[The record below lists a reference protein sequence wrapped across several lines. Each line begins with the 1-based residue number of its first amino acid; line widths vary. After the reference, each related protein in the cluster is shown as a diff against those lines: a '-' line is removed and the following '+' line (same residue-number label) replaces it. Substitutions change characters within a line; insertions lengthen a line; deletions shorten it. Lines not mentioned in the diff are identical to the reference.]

1 MTSSSASRKAKIQAA
16 TPQGRAGGN
25 GANRAVVAAVV
36 VVVVIAAVVT
46 AVVLGS
52 QDKKQATTAG
62 GSSLPKG
69 ASAMGAG
76 ILVNPQAPS
85 TVPTLDLYEDFQCPI
100 CAEFEH
106 RFGADIVSLADKNQ
120 VRLVVHTLSFLD
132 DNLRNDS
139 SIRAANGAACAAD
152 QGKFLPYHSANFG
165 GQPLKEGAGYTD
177 ADLRSFAE
185 KAGITGAALQTWQ
198 QCYDTKAHNQYVV
211 SVQTQSE
218 KDGVNGTPTLKLDGK
233 TLDLQGFTAETLA
246 APRKAA
252 TK

>member
-1 MTSSSASRKAKIQAA
+1 MTSSSASRKAKIEAA
-16 TPQGRAGGN
+16 TPKGRAGGN
-25 GANRAVVAAVV
+25 GANRVVVAAVV
-36 VVVVIAAVVT
+36 VVVVIAAVVA
-46 AVVLGS
+46 AVVLGQS
-52 QDKKQATTAG
+52 DKQQATKAG

-76 ILVNPQAPS
+76 ILVNPDAPS

-106 RFGADIVSLADKNQ
+106 RFGADIEALAEKNQ

-139 SIRAANGAACAAD
+139 SNRAANGAACAAD
-152 QGKFLPYHSANFG
+152 QGKLLPYHSANFG
-165 GQPLKEGAGYTD
+165 GQPLREGAGYTD
-177 ADLRSFAE
+177 ANLTSFAE
-185 KAGITGAALQTWQ
+185 KAGITGADLKTWQ
-198 QCYDTKAHNQYVV
+198 QCYDARTHNQYVE

-218 KDGVNGTPTLKLDGK
+218 KDGVNGTPTLTLDGK
-233 TLDLQGFTAETLA
+233 TLDLKGFTAESLA
-246 APRKAA
+246 AQVKAA

>member
-1 MTSSSASRKAKIQAA
+1 MTSSSASRKAKIEAA
-16 TPQGRAGGN
+16 TPKGRVGGN
-25 GANRAVVAAVV
+25 GANRAVVAVVV

-46 AVVLGS
+46 AVVLGRS
-52 QDKKQATTAG
+52 DKQQATTAG

-76 ILVNPQAPS
+76 ILVNPGAPT

-106 RFGADIVSLADKNQ
+106 RFGADIVSLAEKNQ

-139 SIRAANGAACAAD
+139 SNRAANGAACAAD
-152 QGKFLPYHSANFG
+152 QGKFVPYHSANFG

-177 ADLRSFAE
+177 ADLKSFAQ
-185 KAGITGAALQTWQ
+185 KAGITGGALQAWQ

-233 TLDLQGFTAETLA
+233 TLDLNGFTAESLA
-246 APRKAA
+246 AQVKAA